1 LLPDNLLSQLKRINC
16 PTDIKGFKACIQ
28 QCHHWLDSSFTDIQV
43 KQLVLGRAKFIDA
56 LLQQLWQLNGF
67 EPQQDLSL
75 IAVGGYGR
83 GQLQPYSDID
93 LLLLS
98 AKPLDKQQQE
108 NVSTFITQL
117 WDLGLDIG
125 QSVRTIDQTMQ
136 LARGE
141 ITIATNLIESRLLAG
156 NAENFNQLTQ
166 RVQSKQFWTSKAFF
180 QAKYQEQQQRH
191 AKFHGT
197 AYNLEPNV
205 KENPGCLR
213 DIQSIGWV
221 AKKHFKV
228 LKGRGLVEHN
238 YMTQQEFDE
247 LVEHRHHLWRIRC
260 ALHLEAGRGENR
272 LLFDYQPAVAKR
284 LGYGEEGKASVE
296 KMMKAFFRTVS
307 RITELNDMLLQRFK
321 QQILKPAVKKRLV
334 LNDSFELVDGLLLTT
349 NEHYFEQPVKI
360 LKFLQLVANTPLVTG
375 LHSSSIR
382 LLRNARRKFKSEYL
396 QQDPLCR
403 QVFIEL
409 VTHPDFFRLA
419 WDLMHRY
426 NIMQAYL
433 PQWDHIVG
441 MMQFDLFHAYTVD
454 EHTHRLIKN
463 IHHYTTTQAKET
475 FPRCHR
481 IMTNLDKPEL
491 LFLAGIFH
499 DIAKGRMGDHSQ
511 LGAEDVRIFCQLH
524 QLQNKDAELIAWLV
538 ENHLLMSVTAQ
549 RRDIYDPEVIQE
561 FAAAVRN
568 KNQLNH
574 LYALTL
580 ADIRATN
587 DNLWNDWKSSL
598 LRELYLLT
606 RKALEDGLES
616 QVDLQSRIESHQQQ
630 ALVSLIQAGYSQQQI
645 EQCWQRLGDK
655 YFIRFSPKQIVWHT
669 QSMLDADPENDELLV
684 SLNDS
689 THRAGTEI
697 LIYGNN
703 KPSLFAQVASVLDSR
718 KCSIHDA
725 QIMTTKDGFILDS
738 FTILDREGQ
747 RISSHSRIKSL
758 KSAIVSQLA
767 KSGVEHLNKRKMS
780 RRMRQLNAPTKV
792 RFFQQP
798 GQTMLELEAFDAP
811 GLLANIGRVFV
822 TLNISLHMA
831 KISTIGERAED
842 TFILT
847 NESGKVLTTEQEL
860 ELKRQLTST
869 LDDNLTNGEPCLT

>member
-1 LLPDNLLSQLKRINC
+1 MLPDNLLTEITHITS
-16 PTDIKGFKACIQ
+16 PEDIKGLKACIQ
-28 QCHHWLDSSFTDIQV
+28 QCQQWLDMSFAETEV
-43 KQLVLGRAKFIDA
+43 KQLVLGRAKFVDA
-56 LLQQLWQLNGF
+56 LLQHLWQLNGF
-67 EPQQDLSL
+67 EPQGDLSL
-75 IAVGGYGR
+75 VAVGGYGR
-83 GQLQPYSDID
+83 GHLQPHSDID

-98 AKPLDKQQQE
+98 AKELNKKQQEQ
-108 NVSTFITQL
+108 VSTFITQL

-136 LARGE
+136 LAKGD
-141 ITIATNLIESRLLAG
+141 ITIATNLIESRLLCG
-156 NAENFNQLTQ
+156 NPENFNQLTQ

-180 QAKYQEQQQRH
+180 QAKYHEQQQRH

-238 YMTQQEFDE
+238 YFTQQEFDE

-307 RITELNDMLLQRFK
+307 RITELNDMLLQRFV

-334 LNDSFELVDGLLLTT
+334 LNQSFELVDGLLLTT
-349 NEHYFEQPVKI
+349 NEDYFEQPVKI
-360 LKFLQLVANTPLVTG
+360 LEFMQLVADTPLVTG

-403 QVFIEL
+403 QAFIKL
-409 VTHPDFFRLA
+409 VAHPDFFRLT

-463 IHHYTTTQAKET
+463 IYHYTQPEAKDS

-481 IMTNLDKPEL
+481 IMNNLDKPEL

-499 DIAKGRMGDHSQ
+499 DIAKGRQGDHSV
-511 LGAEDVRIFCQLH
+511 LGAEDVRQFCQLH
-524 QLQNKDAELIAWLV
+524 QLSEEDTTLIAWLV
-538 ENHLLMSVTAQ
+538 ENHLLMSVVAQ

-561 FAAAVRN
+561 FASAVRN

-598 LRELYLLT
+598 LRELYLMT
-606 RKALEDGLES
+606 RKALEDGLECE
-616 QVDLQSRIESHQQQ
+616 VDLQSRIESHKQQ
-630 ALVSLIQAGYSQQQI
+630 ALTSLLEAKYSPQQI

-655 YFIRFSPKQIVWHT
+655 YFIRFSPKQIAWHT
-669 QSMLDADPENDELLV
+669 QSMLDAEPENGSLLV
-684 SLNDS
+684 SINDS

-697 LIYGNN
+697 LIYGQD

-725 QIMTTKDGFILDS
+725 QILTTKDGFILDS
-738 FTILDREGQ
+738 FTVLDHEGQ
-747 RISSHSRIKSL
+747 RISSDSRVKSL
-758 KSAIVSQLA
+758 KSAIEQQLA
-767 KSGVEHLNKRKMS
+767 KSGVEHTNKRKMS
-780 RRMRQLNAPTKV
+780 RRMRQMNAPTKV

-811 GLLANIGRVFV
+811 GLLANISRVFV
-822 TLNISLHMA
+822 ALNISLHVA

-847 NESGKVLTTEQEL
+847 NEAGNALTTEQEL

>member
-1 LLPDNLLSQLKRINC
+1 MALDPLLAEIDTLSDCHDIDAFKQCINDNYQWLEKMFGHC
-16 PTDIKGFKACIQ
+16 PVAD
-28 QCHHWLDSSFTDIQV
+28 
-43 KQLVLGRAKFIDA
+43 LVYGRAKFVDK
-56 LLQQLWQLNGF
+56 LLQRLWTLN
-67 EPQQDLSL
+67 ELATSSNLAL

-83 GQLQPYSDID
+83 GHLQPYSDID
-93 LLLLS
+93 LLILS
-98 AKPLDKQQQE
+98 QRDPSADEQQKIGQ
-108 NVSTFITQL
+108 FITLL

-136 LARGE
+136 LARND
-141 ITIATNLIESRLLAG
+141 ITIATNLIESRWLCG
-156 NAENFNQLTQ
+156 NHEHYNQLTQ
-166 RVQSKQFWTSKAFF
+166 RVQSKQFWTSKGFF
-180 QAKYQEQQQRH
+180 QAKYLEQKNRH
-191 AKFHGT
+191 DKFHGT

-228 LKGRGLVEHN
+228 LKGRGLVAHQ
-238 YMTQQEFDE
+238 YFTQQEFDE
-247 LVEHRHHLWRIRC
+247 LVECRHHLWQIRF

-272 LLFDYQPAVAKR
+272 LLFDYQPAVAQR

-307 RITELNDMLLQRFK
+307 RVSELNDMLLLRFK
-321 QQILKPAVKKRLV
+321 QEILKPAVKKRLK
-334 LNDSFELVDGLLLTT
+334 LDENFELVDGLLRTT
-349 NEHYFEQPVKI
+349 NDEYFQQPADI
-360 LKFLQLVANTPLVTG
+360 LRFFRHITHDRRVTG
-375 LHSSSIR
+375 LSSSSIR
-382 LLRNARRKFKSEYL
+382 LLRNARRRFRTPYL
-396 QQDPLCR
+396 QHDEDCR
-403 QVFIEL
+403 RILLEL
-409 VTHPDFFRLA
+409 VEQPEFFGLS

-426 NIMQAYL
+426 GIMQAYL
-433 PQWDHIVG
+433 PQWDNIVG

-463 IHHYTTTQAKET
+463 LFLYTRPEAKDT
-475 FPRCHR
+475 FPRCQR
-481 IMTNLDKPEL
+481 IMTNLDKPNL
-491 LFLAGIFH
+491 MFLAGIFH
-499 DIAKGRMGDHSQ
+499 DIAKGRQGDHSV
-511 LGAEDVRIFCQLH
+511 LGAKDVQVFCELH
-524 QLQNKDAELIAWLV
+524 DLDKKDTELIRWLV
-538 ENHLLMSVTAQ
+538 ENHLLMSVVAQ
-549 RRDIYDPEVIQE
+549 RRDIYDPDVIHE
-561 FAAAVRN
+561 FATRVRT

-616 QVDLQSRIESHQQQ
+616 EVDLQSRIDLHKERALNTLLEDGFTQQQ
-630 ALVSLIQAGYSQQQI
+630 VM
-645 EQCWQRLGDK
+645 ECWAELDDS
-655 YFIRFSPKQIVWHT
+655 YFVRFSSKQINWHT
-669 QSMLDADPENDELLV
+669 RSILLAGEADDLLLV
-684 SLNDS
+684 SINDQ

-697 LIYGNN
+697 LVYGRN

-725 QIMTTKDGFILDS
+725 QIMTTRSGFILDS
-738 FTILDREGQ
+738 FTVLDREGQ
-747 RISSHSRIKSL
+747 RIASTHRINSL
-758 KSAIVSQLA
+758 KSAIEQQLQ
-767 KSGVEHLNKRKMS
+767 KTGVEHSNRRKMS

-798 GQTMLELEAFDAP
+798 TQTMLELEAFDAP
-811 GLLANIGRVFV
+811 GLLASISRIFV
-822 TLNISLHMA
+822 ALNFSLHMA

-842 TFILT
+842 IFILT
-847 NESGKVLTTEQEL
+847 NTEGNPLSTEQEL

-869 LDDNLTNGEPCLT
+869 LDDNLTNGDTCLT